1 MTQVKAKRTNRVA
14 MYHDLSVELGR
25 IEILVENQGE
35 DNIDQTLL
43 AKRVKLQS
51 AIKHLAL

>member
-1 MTQVKAKRTNRVA
+1 MTQAKTKRTNRVA
-14 MYHDLSVELGR
+14 MYHDISVELGR

-35 DNIDQTLL
+35 ANVDQTLL
-43 AKRVKLQS
+43 AKRTKLES